1 MKASKF
7 LIFLSTVVFLM
18 GICFAPGEVEAVNFI
33 GTELLCRPTDNSVAV
48 NVVAD
53 APLQVYFKY
62 GTESGVYPD
71 QTGLISYAANEPIK
85 VVIDVL
91 TADTRYYYRMVYSE
105 DDGTI
110 WVERAEHSFHTQR
123 LPGDT
128 FTFTVTSDSHV
139 NILLGND
146 TVWRQTLS
154 NIASDIESD
163 SPPDFHLDLGDTF
176 AMDNIGSEAAARS
189 AYLFQRSSN
198 RIGLISHSAPIFIA
212 PGNHEQEEGWH
223 LDDNGNPV
231 NSLPVWGTNARK
243 RYFPNPV
250 PDDFYSGN
258 TETYYALDGDQLH
271 EDYYAWTWGDALF
284 VVIDPFWYTTTKPF
298 FGNTGT
304 GETSDTGSGDR
315 WDWTIGDNQYTWL
328 KETLE
333 NSNAKYKFLFMHQ
346 PTGGTDDYIRGGAAA
361 GTYCEWGGYN
371 EEDGT
376 TWGFTTR
383 RPGWSE
389 PIHQVLI
396 DNDVSAVFHGHDH
409 QYAYEM
415 RDNIVYQELPS
426 GGFSGSGFNLYT
438 TGVGYTIKALPS
450 PGHLRVTVAPS
461 QATVDYVQTSGVA
474 YSYNIDPNEPV
485 NDCQSDIEP
494 DEGGDG
500 DVDGSDLAAWMGG
513 SSGISL
519 ENVALEFGRT
529 DCL

>member
-1 MKASKF
+1 MRTQKF
-7 LIFLSTVVFLM
+7 EGFLCTVVFMMILS
-18 GICFAPGEVEAVNFI
+18 FVPVEVKAVSFPGP
-33 GTELLCRPTDNSVAV
+33 ELLNRPTDHSVAV

-53 APLQVYFKY
+53 SDLLAYFEYGISSGNYTGSTTPTVY
-62 GTESGVYPD
+62 T
-71 QTGLISYAANEPIK
+71 ANEPIK
-85 VVIDVL
+85 EILDGL
-91 TADTRYYYRMVYSE
+91 TEDTKYYYRMVYSE
-105 DDGTI
+105 NGGTT
-110 WVERAEHSFHTQR
+110 WVNGVEHSFHTQR
-123 LPGDT
+123 LPGKT

-139 NILLGND
+139 NILLGMD
-146 TVWRQTLS
+146 SVWQQTLS
-154 NIASDIESD
+154 NIASD
-163 SPPDFHLDLGDTF
+163 SPSDFHLDLGDTF
-176 AMDNIGSEAAARS
+176 AMDNVTSENGARN
-189 AYLFQRSSN
+189 AYLSQRSSGFFG
-198 RIGLISHSAPIFIA
+198 RISQSVPIFLA
-212 PGNHEQEEGWH
+212 VGNHEEEEGWH
-223 LDDNGNPV
+223 LDDTGNPET
-231 NSLPVWGTNARK
+231 SKPVLGTNARK
-243 RYFPNPV
+243 RYFPNPI
-250 PDDFYSGN
+250 PDDFYTGN
-258 TETYYALDGDQLH
+258 TDTYDALDGDHLH

-284 VVIDPFWYTTTKPF
+284 VVIDPFWYTETKPF
-298 FGNTGT
+298 IGNTGG
-304 GETSDTGSGDR
+304 GESSDTGSGDR

-346 PTGGTDDYIRGGAAA
+346 PTGGTSDYIRGGAAA
-361 GTYCEWGGYN
+361 GTYCEWGGN
-371 EEDGT
+371 DEDGS
-376 TWGFTTR
+376 TWGFTAR

-426 GGFSGSGFNLYT
+426 AGFSGSGFNLYT

-474 YSYNIDPNEPV
+474 YSYTIDPNEPV
-485 NDCQSDIEP
+485 NNCQADIEP

-513 SSGISL
+513 SPSISL
-519 ENVALEFGRT
+519 GDFALEFGRT